1 MFQIESFNYNRF
13 EHHCQDFTAL
23 VALYTWCGTVFL
35 TLKTLNKLDPI
46 IEILHSSNKY
56 SFVDH
61 ILFWRPP
68 DMNVW
73 DVETLMLAL
82 LKC

>member
-1 MFQIESFNYNRF
+1 MKVSITTGLN
-13 EHHCQDFTAL
+13 TARSSL
-23 VALYTWCGTVFL
+23 LLAVALYTWCCTVFL

-46 IEILHSSNKY
+46 IEIHSSNKY